1 MMAKLALLFY
11 NIALIVL
18 IPVIFVR
25 YLIKGFR
32 NPAYWKRLGERF
44 GFVKDDVTP
53 GKLWV
58 HAVSVGEVNAAVPLI
73 RKQLDVRGIRS
84 VVVTCATPTGS
95 DQVRMSLAGSVEQF
109 YAPLDLKFVVNRFLA
124 RIRPEALVIMET
136 ELWPNLLLACQRQG
150 VRIMFANMRVSDRS
164 YQNARRFKALFRHV
178 LHGVGRFCVQTETD
192 AERIA
197 SLGVNTDR
205 IEVTGNLK
213 FELDLPKGFDEQ
225 ARDFRNLWGSH
236 RPVLILGSSHAG
248 EDEMIFGV
256 FRRLRNFYPDLVC
269 IVVPRHPERF
279 EQVYLLAMESGY
291 SVVRRSNWNQSPSQL
306 VDIVVVDTMG
316 ELLQFYG
323 ASDVA
328 VVGGSF
334 AEAGGH
340 NVLEC
345 MAARV
350 PVIFG
355 PDMSNFR
362 EISSMVLASGAGKQV
377 QDEEE
382 LFMAIR
388 EYLGSDEQR
397 KEAVKK
403 GQEVLEANRGAL
415 QRTCDALETL
425 TRQ

>member
-1 MMAKLALLFY
+1 MMAKLILLFY

-109 YAPLDLKFVVNRFLA
+109 YAPLDLKFAVNRFLA

-136 ELWPNLLLACQRQG
+136 ELWPNLLLACHRQG

-164 YQNARRFKALFRHV
+164 YQNAQRFKVLFRHV
-178 LHGVGRFCVQTETD
+178 LNGVGRFCVQTETD

-197 SLGVNTDR
+197 TLGVNTDR

-225 ARDFRNLWGSH
+225 ARDFRNLWGSR

-256 FRRLRNFYPDLVC
+256 FRRLRSFDPNLLC

-279 EQVYLLAMESGY
+279 EQVYLQAVESGY
-291 SVVRRSNWNQSPSQL
+291 SVVRRSNWNQSPSQM

-345 MAARV
+345 MAAGV

-382 LFMAIR
+382 LFVAIR
-388 EYLGSDEQR
+388 EYLDSKERR

-415 QRTCDALETL
+415 QRTCDTLETL

>member
-1 MMAKLALLFY
+1 MMAKLVLLFY
-11 NIALIVL
+11 NIALMVL
-18 IPVIFVR
+18 IPVVFVR

-44 GFVKDDVTP
+44 GFVKDDLTP

-73 RKQLDVRGIRS
+73 RKQLEIRGIRS

-95 DQVRMSLAGSVEQF
+95 DQIRMSLAGSVEQF
-109 YAPLDLKFVVNRFLA
+109 YAPLDLKFAVNRFLA

-136 ELWPNLLLACQRQG
+136 EIWPNLLLACQRQG
-150 VRIMFANMRVSDRS
+150 IRIMFANMRMSDRS
-164 YQNARRFKALFRHV
+164 YQNARRFKMLYRHV
-178 LHGVGRFCVQTETD
+178 LKGVGCFCVQTQTD

-197 SLGVNTDR
+197 SVGANSER

-213 FELDLPKGFDEQ
+213 FELDLPEGFDEQ
-225 ARDFRNLWGSH
+225 TLELRDQWHSH

-248 EDEMIFGV
+248 EDEMIFSV
-256 FRRLRNFYPDLVC
+256 FKRLREYYSDLVC

-279 EQVYLLAMESGY
+279 EQVHLLAVESGY
-291 SVVRRSNWNQSPSQL
+291 SVVRRSGWNQSPDQ
-306 VDIVVVDTMG
+306 VMDILVVDTMG

-334 AEAGGH
+334 VQAGGH

-345 MAARV
+345 MAAGV

-362 EISSMVLASGAGKQV
+362 EISGMVLSSGAGKQV

-382 LFMAIR
+382 LYTAIR
-388 EYLGSDEQR
+388 EYLDSDERR

>member
-1 MMAKLALLFY
+1 MMAKLILLFY
-11 NIALIVL
+11 NIALFVL

-73 RKQLDVRGIRS
+73 RKQLDIRGIRS

-109 YAPLDLKFVVNRFLA
+109 YAPLDLKFAVNRFLA

-164 YQNARRFKALFRHV
+164 YQNARRFKVLFRH
-178 LHGVGRFCVQTETD
+178 LFQSVGRFCVQTETD

-197 SLGVNTDR
+197 SLGADTDR

-213 FELDLPKGFDEQ
+213 FELDLPTGFDEQ
-225 ARDFRNLWGSH
+225 ARGFRNLWGSH

-256 FRRLRNFYPDLVC
+256 FRRLRSFYPNLLC

-279 EQVYLLAMESGY
+279 EQVYLLAVESGY
-291 SVVRRSNWNQSPSQL
+291 SVVRRSSWNQSPSQL
-306 VDIVVVDTMG
+306 VDILVVDTMG

-355 PDMSNFR
+355 PDMSNFQ
-362 EISSMVLASGAGKQV
+362 EISRVVLASGAGKQV

-382 LFMAIR
+382 LFTVIR
-388 EYLGSDEQR
+388 EYLGSVEQR